1 MDSSDP
7 RDVHAQARLPWFRPA
22 RGERR
27 RHLAGATDHLV
38 MRLHANSV
46 VLNGWMPFYRLACVA
61 MPMRMHARTP
71 MADRGSE
78 ADEEHG
84 ELGPVVPPW
93 GAIM

>member
-1 MDSSDP
+1 MLKP
-7 RDVHAQARLPWFRPA
+7 VCLGFGQPA
-22 RGERR
+22 GNVGAM
-27 RHLAGATDHLV
+27 HLAGATDHLV

-78 ADEEHG
+78 PDEEDG